1 MRIWSINPKYLDAKG
16 LVAVW
21 RESLLALAVLRGETK
36 GYIHHPQL
44 IRFRSL
50 ENPVYGMAQYLTGVF
65 EESMR
70 RSYHFNGNKIPES
83 TSSEM
88 RIPVTEGQIEHID
101 VVLVVQCDVGD
112 RGSGDPDGLH
122 PSDRCHPPRSPHLHL
137 DTRDTREPLGRLE
150 LECDRPSGV
159 MSCVPQNLTNRNF
172 VDLGHDS
179 VNVVVH
185 GSASGLLRF
194 QERCDVRKAADVPFG
209 VRAPDSV
216 VPLHL

>member
-88 RIPVTEGQIEHID
+88 RIPVTEGQIAYEWEH
-101 VVLVVQCDVGD
+101 
-112 RGSGDPDGLH
+112 
-122 PSDRCHPPRSPHLHL
+122 
-137 DTRDTREPLGRLE
+137 
-150 LECDRPSGV
+150 
-159 MSCVPQNLTNRNF
+159 
-172 VDLGHDS
+172 
-179 VNVVVH
+179 
-185 GSASGLLRF
+185 LLRKLKNRSVRLYESYRAIAEPEPHPLF
-194 QERCDVRKAADVPFG
+194 DIIPGDVEAWERG
-209 VRAPDSV
+209 T
-216 VPLHL
+216 